1 MKGYEKMLKI
11 YLDNCCYNRPFD
23 DLSQE
28 RIHFESEAIYSILMR
43 VEKNQIKLF
52 GSPLVEHEID
62 KNRDIH
68 KKIKVLDLYQSIN
81 EKIPVTVETKLRSK
95 EIMSVSNIS
104 SYDSLHVA
112 IAESAGVDILLTT
125 DDKFEKMANKI
136 DLKVRVMN
144 PLKFILEMM

>member
-1 MKGYEKMLKI
+1 MLKI

-28 RIHFESEAIYSILMR
+28 RVHFESEAIYSILMR

-52 GSPLVEHEID
+52 GSPLVEYEID
-62 KNRDIH
+62 KNRDSQ
-68 KKIKVLDLYQSIN
+68 KKIKVLGLYQSIN

-104 SYDSLHVA
+104 AYDSLHVA
-112 IAESAGVDILLTT
+112 IAESAGVNILLTT

-136 DLKVRVMN
+136 DLNVRVMN
-144 PLKFILEMM
+144 PLKFVLEMM